1 MLDLSV
7 IILTKN
13 EEIHIERCLE
23 NIMLLTDKVFI
34 IDSYS
39 DDMTVNICEKRGG
52 VKVVRRKWPG
62 SWSNQFNW
70 ALDNLEIKTKWV
82 LRIDADEYLLP
93 ELIDEV
99 RNKEES

>member
-39 DDMTVNICEKRGG
+39 DDMTVNICENRGG
-52 VKVVRRKWPG
+52 GLK
-62 SWSNQFNW
+62 
-70 ALDNLEIKTKWV
+70 
-82 LRIDADEYLLP
+82 
-93 ELIDEV
+93 
-99 RNKEES
+99 